1 MKSKFNYH
9 LIGLCFLLCLSSFT
23 VQAQNVRGK
32 VLNVKKQ
39 PVAGATI
46 LFHRTEQHTH
56 SNIFGEFEVEGAIN
70 GDTLVISSIGYK
82 GRTIIVENTLK
93 ELIITLEEEIFE
105 LGEVVVTNEIDALNI
120 FTDIDMRTTPVKS
133 SQEVLQRVPGLI
145 IGQHAGGG
153 KAEQIFL
160 RGFDI
165 DHGTDINITVDG
177 LPVNMV
183 SHAHGQG
190 YADLHFV
197 IPETIDKVDFGK
209 GPYYANQ
216 GNFTTA
222 GYAAFKTKDRID
234 QSLVKT
240 EYGSFNAIR
249 TLGMFNLL
257 NTERQSAYVAADMQ
271 LTDGPFIS
279 SQNFRRINLMARYTS
294 RLANDDII
302 GLTVSRFTSEWDAS
316 GQIPV
321 RLVNAGLLD
330 QFGAV
335 DDTEGGNTSRT
346 NVKFDYTK
354 RIDRETFVKSA
365 IYYSAYDFELFS
377 NFTFFL
383 EDPINGD
390 QIRQTESR
398 EIIGARTELNKSF
411 HHDFL
416 FKAGLGFRNDKVSDV
431 GLSRTLNRRTTLEDI
446 QLGDIDETNVY
457 GYVSAEIEKGKWLI
471 NPALRYDYFDF
482 KYNDQLATL
491 YTTQQE
497 GAGILSPKLNILYNK
512 SESIQYY
519 LKTGVGF
526 HSNDTRVVVAQQ
538 GNAILPA
545 AYGTDLGVIWKPS
558 RKLLINAAL
567 WTLFLDQEFVYV
579 GDAGIVEP
587 SGRTTRS
594 GVDFSLR
601 YQASPKVFFYGDV
614 NYARPR
620 SRDEPKEANRI
631 PLAPQFTTTGGIDV
645 VDLDNFSGGIKFRY
659 IEDRPA
665 NEDNSIVAEGYFIT
679 DMNLNYELGN
689 VVFGIVIENLFDSDW
704 KETQF
709 ATESRLRNEGA
720 SVEEIHFTPGT
731 PFAIRGGITFK
742 F

>member
-1 MKSKFNYH
+1 M
-9 LIGLCFLLCLSSFT
+9 
-23 VQAQNVRGK
+23 
-32 VLNVKKQ
+32 
-39 PVAGATI
+39 AGATI

-398 EIIGARTELNKSF
+398 EIIGASTELNKSF

-620 SRDEPKEANRI
+620 SRDEPEEANRI

-720 SVEEIHFTPGT
+720 PVEEIHFTPGT